1 MPSLVQCSSE
11 QTKIKSL
18 WKTEQNALCFM
29 RKIRSKNIS
38 AHFSTKCAHTKKAM
52 YWFQKEAFLGMAPA
66 VISKRLVSG
75 VLKHISRHTVKRLS
89 CRHRRIT
96 RTHDVKEASLPPQH
110 RLWTS
115 ISKRIGTSFFNTKEL
130 STYIYTRPKNPVEYS
145 SSLCPGSFG

>member
-1 MPSLVQCSSE
+1 MENRAKRIVFYEENKKQKYFC
-11 QTKIKSL
+11 T
-18 WKTEQNALCFM
+18 
-29 RKIRSKNIS
+29 
-38 AHFSTKCAHTKKAM
+38 HFSNKCAHAKKAM
-52 YWFQKEAFLGMAPA
+52 YWLVRKFQKEAFLGMAPA

-96 RTHDVKEASLPPQH
+96 RTHDVKEASLLPQH

-115 ISKRIGTSFFNTKEL
+115 ISKGSGTSFFNTKEL

-145 SSLCPGSFG
+145 SSLCSGSFG